1 MVLTDVNCPLV
12 HRSRCRMH
20 AIINGFGEGV
30 TRNNMA
36 GNAARLKKIIMING
50 HLPGIVE
57 LDLEGHTNIC
67 GSNASGK
74 TTLQRMIPV
83 FYGEQPNKVVPKT
96 RDNFDKFYLPYS
108 NSYIIY
114 SYQSAAQ
121 RDVQVVLTKRN
132 DGVDYRFIDAEYCP
146 QDYLDEQGDKVI
158 AVDYQEWLK
167 RLRAKGHLFSHKISA
182 TSEFRTLIQN
192 DVQALQHT
200 QKDSV
205 KLRQLAA
212 RFALVKAP
220 HKLRHIEKLVSA
232 VHAKEGKMDTLRSML
247 AAILEEDGHAVP
259 HSSIRGEKIRRWIEQ
274 MRQTMRL
281 DELQAA
287 FTKLSS
293 GAHRYGDELAELWA
307 IQPLLLEHREQ
318 LADQERD
325 LKATL
330 RTIEQRISQRTAD
343 YEQQRDQVNE
353 TLSEHKAELKQVE
366 RQLDEAQSKA
376 DAFRDANIEEWEHK
390 IERLPALRE
399 QADEV
404 KQQRIVLLEAHQS
417 ERQQLDSEK
426 LKLTER
432 QQRRDGKHQAK
443 LDGLATE
450 LAELHAS
457 HSEVLAALREQHQLR
472 RNEQTER
479 WRDEREAVKL
489 KLAALHSEQSH
500 NANAEE
506 QQQLDAMVERV
517 ADAQEQLTLQ
527 RDQLEHA
534 REQLNLAQRNR
545 LRVSEELNREREQL
559 ASVKIA
565 IKQKSIELEP
575 EPDSLRGFL
584 HSQAPEWHET
594 IGKVISPALLER
606 TDLNPVLGQDNT
618 SVFGLQLDLAAIEAT
633 YHDDTEGRAELERL
647 QKQQQSLIKCV
658 DETEQQLA
666 RETEH
671 VTDAEAQLRMVQQ
684 QLHKQQRELEY
695 ALDAQARLKAAIK
708 RQISERT
715 EQLSAQKATLEE
727 RLESL
732 NEHIEFSAQE
742 LIEQQRSAE
751 IELKAEQQDAVAQL
765 HESQDFERQQQ
776 AEERAQLKDDIKAL
790 ERAFSDKLAQQ
801 GVNEHDIN
809 QLKQREEQLNEAIQQ
824 ALERQELVREYRH
837 FKESVW
843 QSARPQWQQREQQ
856 LQSEILALEDKK
868 RLAKDAFEQSK
879 AQDVEQRQRTQLTL
893 EQSTTLLQRLR
904 ESVNKLEHIPTLTP
918 ELQQSRQKGS
928 LEHSDSSELIGRCDD
943 VYERFLH
950 SDKVLNEQLRQ
961 FDNQLRRDAQTD
973 FLNFMEESRERMN
986 VGDDIASNLALYQA
1000 MLNYL
1005 EEHQQAILA
1014 TGHNISKDLVDFF
1027 TVFNDIHKR
1036 VAQYSRRL
1044 TDAVGNELSL
1054 SGIDRAEVKISSTID
1069 ALGFWEPLTQF
1080 VASYEQWQQSGDR
1093 LPNEDY
1099 LLQLGMVADILRADQ
1114 KYSIESLLKIELFL
1128 TEAGNELVI
1137 RNDRQLAESSSHGMA
1152 YLILCKFLLAFTRL
1166 LRTDSEAIT
1175 LHWPID
1181 EIGTLAYHNVEK
1193 LFDACDSNHIQIVGA
1208 FPNPESD
1215 VLMLFKHRY
1224 LIEAHPDKV
1233 GKGQLK
1239 RIQPKVSGLSEKL
1252 AYLVQQEH
1260 HV

>member
-1 MVLTDVNCPLV
+1 
-12 HRSRCRMH
+12 
-20 AIINGFGEGV
+20 
-30 TRNNMA
+30 MA

>member
-1 MVLTDVNCPLV
+1 
-12 HRSRCRMH
+12 
-20 AIINGFGEGV
+20 
-30 TRNNMA
+30 MA

-584 HSQAPEWHET
+584 HSQAPQWHET

-1239 RIQPKVSGLSEKL
+1239 RIQPKASGLSEKL
-1252 AYLVQQEH
+1252 AHLVQQEYSA
-1260 HV
+1260 

>member
-1 MVLTDVNCPLV
+1 MPRVDVNCPLA
-12 HRSRCRMH
+12 HRPWRKMH
-20 AIINGFGEGV
+20 AMINGFGEGV
-30 TRNNMA
+30 TRNDMA

-114 SYQSAAQ
+114 SYRSAAQ
-121 RDVQVVLTKRN
+121 RDVQVVLTKRS
-132 DGVDYRFIDAEYCP
+132 DGVDYRFIDADYCP
-146 QDYLDEQGDKVI
+146 QDYLDQQADKVI
-158 AVDYQEWLK
+158 AVEYAEWLK
-167 RLRAKGHLFSHKISA
+167 RLRAKDCLFSHKISA

-259 HSSIRGEKIRRWIEQ
+259 HSSIRGEKIRRWIDQ
-274 MRQTMRL
+274 MRQNMRL
-281 DELQAA
+281 EELQAA
-287 FTKLSS
+287 FSELSS
-293 GAHRYGDELAELWA
+293 SAHRYGDELAELWA
-307 IQPLLLEHREQ
+307 IQPLMSQHREQ

-584 HSQAPEWHET
+584 HSQAPQWHET

-671 VTDAEAQLRMVQQ
+671 VTDAEAQLRLVQQ

-918 ELQQSRQKGS
+918 ELQQSRQQGS

-943 VYERFLH
+943 VYQRFLH

-1069 ALGFWEPLTQF
+1069 ALGFWEPLKQF
-1080 VASYEQWQQSGDR
+1080 VASYERWQASGER
-1093 LPNEDY
+1093 LPHEDY

-1128 TEAGNELVI
+1128 TESGNELVI

-1166 LRTDSEAIT
+1166 LRSDAEAII

-1193 LFDACDSNHIQIVGA
+1193 LFDACDSNQIQIVGA

-1224 LIEAHPDKV
+1224 LIEAHPDRV

-1239 RIQPKVSGLSEKL
+1239 RIQPKASGLSEKL
-1252 AYLVQQEH
+1252 AHLVQQEYSA
-1260 HV
+1260 

>member
-1 MVLTDVNCPLV
+1 M
-12 HRSRCRMH
+12 
-20 AIINGFGEGV
+20 
-30 TRNNMA
+30 
-36 GNAARLKKIIMING
+36 
-50 HLPGIVE
+50 
-57 LDLEGHTNIC
+57 
-67 GSNASGK
+67 
-74 TTLQRMIPV
+74 
-83 FYGEQPNKVVPKT
+83 
-96 RDNFDKFYLPYS
+96 
-108 NSYIIY
+108 
-114 SYQSAAQ
+114 
-121 RDVQVVLTKRN
+121 
-132 DGVDYRFIDAEYCP
+132 
-146 QDYLDEQGDKVI
+146 
-158 AVDYQEWLK
+158 
-167 RLRAKGHLFSHKISA
+167 
-182 TSEFRTLIQN
+182 
-192 DVQALQHT
+192 
-200 QKDSV
+200 
-205 KLRQLAA
+205 
-212 RFALVKAP
+212 
-220 HKLRHIEKLVSA
+220 
-232 VHAKEGKMDTLRSML
+232 
-247 AAILEEDGHAVP
+247 
-259 HSSIRGEKIRRWIEQ
+259 
-274 MRQTMRL
+274 
-281 DELQAA
+281 
-287 FTKLSS
+287 
-293 GAHRYGDELAELWA
+293 
-307 IQPLLLEHREQ
+307 
-318 LADQERD
+318 
-325 LKATL
+325 
-330 RTIEQRISQRTAD
+330 
-343 YEQQRDQVNE
+343 
-353 TLSEHKAELKQVE
+353 
-366 RQLDEAQSKA
+366 
-376 DAFRDANIEEWEHK
+376 
-390 IERLPALRE
+390 
-399 QADEV
+399 
-404 KQQRIVLLEAHQS
+404 
-417 ERQQLDSEK
+417 
-426 LKLTER
+426 
-432 QQRRDGKHQAK
+432 
-443 LDGLATE
+443 
-450 LAELHAS
+450 
-457 HSEVLAALREQHQLR
+457 
-472 RNEQTER
+472 
-479 WRDEREAVKL
+479 
-489 KLAALHSEQSH
+489 
-500 NANAEE
+500 
-506 QQQLDAMVERV
+506 
-517 ADAQEQLTLQ
+517 
-527 RDQLEHA
+527 
-534 REQLNLAQRNR
+534 
-545 LRVSEELNREREQL
+545 
-559 ASVKIA
+559 
-565 IKQKSIELEP
+565 
-575 EPDSLRGFL
+575 
-584 HSQAPEWHET
+584 
-594 IGKVISPALLER
+594 
-606 TDLNPVLGQDNT
+606 
-618 SVFGLQLDLAAIEAT
+618 
-633 YHDDTEGRAELERL
+633 

-1252 AYLVQQEH
+1252 AHLVQQEH

>member
-1 MVLTDVNCPLV
+1 
-12 HRSRCRMH
+12 
-20 AIINGFGEGV
+20 
-30 TRNNMA
+30 MA
-36 GNAARLKKIIMING
+36 GSAARLKKIIMING

-1252 AYLVQQEH
+1252 AHLVQQEH

>member
-1 MVLTDVNCPLV
+1 
-12 HRSRCRMH
+12 
-20 AIINGFGEGV
+20 
-30 TRNNMA
+30 
-36 GNAARLKKIIMING
+36 
-50 HLPGIVE
+50 
-57 LDLEGHTNIC
+57 
-67 GSNASGK
+67 
-74 TTLQRMIPV
+74 
-83 FYGEQPNKVVPKT
+83 
-96 RDNFDKFYLPYS
+96 
-108 NSYIIY
+108 
-114 SYQSAAQ
+114 
-121 RDVQVVLTKRN
+121 
-132 DGVDYRFIDAEYCP
+132 
-146 QDYLDEQGDKVI
+146 
-158 AVDYQEWLK
+158 
-167 RLRAKGHLFSHKISA
+167 
-182 TSEFRTLIQN
+182 
-192 DVQALQHT
+192 
-200 QKDSV
+200 
-205 KLRQLAA
+205 
-212 RFALVKAP
+212 
-220 HKLRHIEKLVSA
+220 
-232 VHAKEGKMDTLRSML
+232 
-247 AAILEEDGHAVP
+247 
-259 HSSIRGEKIRRWIEQ
+259 
-274 MRQTMRL
+274 
-281 DELQAA
+281 
-287 FTKLSS
+287 
-293 GAHRYGDELAELWA
+293 
-307 IQPLLLEHREQ
+307 

-904 ESVNKLEHIPTLTP
+904 ESVNKLEHIPT
-918 ELQQSRQKGS
+918 
-928 LEHSDSSELIGRCDD
+928 
-943 VYERFLH
+943 
-950 SDKVLNEQLRQ
+950 
-961 FDNQLRRDAQTD
+961 
-973 FLNFMEESRERMN
+973 
-986 VGDDIASNLALYQA
+986 
-1000 MLNYL
+1000 
-1005 EEHQQAILA
+1005 
-1014 TGHNISKDLVDFF
+1014 
-1027 TVFNDIHKR
+1027 
-1036 VAQYSRRL
+1036 
-1044 TDAVGNELSL
+1044 
-1054 SGIDRAEVKISSTID
+1054 
-1069 ALGFWEPLTQF
+1069 
-1080 VASYEQWQQSGDR
+1080 
-1093 LPNEDY
+1093 
-1099 LLQLGMVADILRADQ
+1099 
-1114 KYSIESLLKIELFL
+1114 
-1128 TEAGNELVI
+1128 
-1137 RNDRQLAESSSHGMA
+1137 
-1152 YLILCKFLLAFTRL
+1152 
-1166 LRTDSEAIT
+1166 
-1175 LHWPID
+1175 
-1181 EIGTLAYHNVEK
+1181 
-1193 LFDACDSNHIQIVGA
+1193 
-1208 FPNPESD
+1208 
-1215 VLMLFKHRY
+1215 
-1224 LIEAHPDKV
+1224 
-1233 GKGQLK
+1233 
-1239 RIQPKVSGLSEKL
+1239 
-1252 AYLVQQEH
+1252 
-1260 HV
+1260 

>member
-1 MVLTDVNCPLV
+1 
-12 HRSRCRMH
+12 
-20 AIINGFGEGV
+20 
-30 TRNNMA
+30 MA

-146 QDYLDEQGDKVI
+146 QDYLDEQGDKVV

-281 DELQAA
+281 DDLQAA

-330 RTIEQRISQRTAD
+330 KTIEQRISQRTAD
-343 YEQQRDQVNE
+343 YEQQRDQINE
-353 TLSEHKAELKQVE
+353 TLSEYKAELKQVE
-366 RQLDEAQSKA
+366 RQLDEAQNRA
-376 DAFRDANIEEWEHK
+376 DEFRDANIEEWEHT
-390 IERLPALRE
+390 IDRLPELQE
-399 QADEV
+399 QAEEV
-404 KQQRIVLLEAHQS
+404 KQQRIVLLEAHQA

-432 QQRRDGKHQAK
+432 QQRRDVKHQAK
-443 LDGLATE
+443 LDALAQE
-450 LAELHAS
+450 LSELHAR
-457 HSEVLAALREQHQLR
+457 HSEALSEFREQHQR
-472 RNEQTER
+472 HRNEQTDR

-489 KLAALHSEQSH
+489 KLAAFNSESH
-500 NANAEE
+500 HANAEE
-506 QQQLDAMVERV
+506 QQQLDALSERV
-517 ADAQEQLTLQ
+517 VDAQEHLTLQ
-527 RDQLEHA
+527 RDQLEQA
-534 REQLNLAQRNR
+534 REQLNQSQRSR
-545 LRVSEELNREREQL
+545 LRVSEELNRTREQL
-559 ASVKIA
+559 ASVKITV
-565 IKQKSIELEP
+565 KQKAIELEP
-575 EPDSLRGFL
+575 DPDSLRGFL
-584 HSQAPEWHET
+584 HSHLPTWHDT
-594 IGKVISPALLER
+594 IGKVICPSLLER
-606 TDLNPVLGQDNT
+606 TDLNPVFEEAND
-618 SVFGLQLDLAAIEAT
+618 SVYGLQIDLTAIELT
-633 YHDDTEGRAELERL
+633 RHDNEQGRRELEQL
-647 QKQQQSLIKCV
+647 QSQQQSLIKRV
-658 DETEQQLA
+658 EEIEQQLA
-666 RETEH
+666 RESEC
-671 VTDAEAQLRMVQQ
+671 VSEAEAQVHQVQH
-684 QLHKQQRELEY
+684 QLQKQQREVEY
-695 ALDAQARLKAAIK
+695 ALDAQARLKADIK
-708 RQISERT
+708 RQVSERAQ
-715 EQLSAQKATLEE
+715 QLRAQQEAYEE

-732 NEHIEFSAQE
+732 NEHIESSTQA

-751 IELKAEQQDAVAQL
+751 IELKAEQQDVIAQL
-765 HESQDFERQQQ
+765 EESQELERQQQ
-776 AEERAQLKDDIKAL
+776 AQERAQVKDDIKAL

-801 GVNEHDIN
+801 GVNEQDIE
-809 QLKQREEQLNEAIQQ
+809 QLKQREEQLNSAIHQ
-824 ALERQELVREYRH
+824 ATQWKERVREYRY
-837 FKESVW
+837 FKQSVW
-843 QSARPQWQQREQQ
+843 QSARPQWQAQERQ
-856 LQSEILALEDKK
+856 LQSEILTREDQK
-868 RLAKDAFEQSK
+868 RLAKNVFEQSK
-879 AQDVEQRQRTQLTL
+879 SQDLELRQQTQLKL
-893 EQSTTLLQRLR
+893 EQISSLLQRLR
-904 ESVNKLEHIPTLTP
+904 DSLSKLDHLPGLTP
-918 ELQQSRQKGS
+918 ELQQRQQASS
-928 LEHSDSSELIGRCDD
+928 LKERDSSELLGRCDD
-943 VYERFLH
+943 VYERFMH
-950 SDKVLNEQLRQ
+950 SDRVLSEELRQ
-961 FDNQLRRDAQTD
+961 FDNQLRRDAQVD
-973 FLNFMEESRERMN
+973 FLNFMEESRQRMN
-986 VGDDIASNLALYQA
+986 VGEDIASKLALFQV
-1000 MLNYL
+1000 MLDYL

-1044 TDAVGNELSL
+1044 TDAVGDELSL

-1099 LLQLGMVADILRADQ
+1099 LMQLGMVADILRADQ

-1252 AYLVQQEH
+1252 AHLVQQEH